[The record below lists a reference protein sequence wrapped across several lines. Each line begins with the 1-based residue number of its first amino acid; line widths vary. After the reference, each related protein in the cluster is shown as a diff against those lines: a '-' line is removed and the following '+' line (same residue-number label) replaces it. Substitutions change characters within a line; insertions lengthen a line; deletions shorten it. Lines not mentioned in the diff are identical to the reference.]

1 MVMVAL
7 CGVVQPPRLIWLN
20 AETRLSYH
28 CSPSERRAKTTDPGH
43 ARGRGNAAAA
53 PTPGHTAQK
62 FGFLL
67 ESDPRETLPT
77 FRKKEASFRYET
89 KTRMARKKL
98 RRPSLQ
104 QPGTKGLRAKP
115 NLKTIRDSRFSTA
128 GTSTRTGTSRRR
140 RRRRRRRR
148 VGSRRPS
155 LQQPG
160 SGVKKAKPALNQT

>member
-1 MVMVAL
+1 LLLTQVFEVFHHL
-7 CGVVQPPRLIWLN
+7 PTNCSGLIGLN
-20 AETRLSYH
+20 AETRLSYP

-104 QPGTKGLRAKP
+104 QPGTKGLRANS
-115 NLKTIRDSRFSTA
+115 NLKPYVTLVSRSQGRVRGQARADGGDDDDGGDAEEAEDRVFSNP
-128 GTSTRTGTSRRR
+128 G
-140 RRRRRRRR
+140 
-148 VGSRRPS
+148 VGF
-155 LQQPG
+155 
-160 SGVKKAKPALNQT
+160 